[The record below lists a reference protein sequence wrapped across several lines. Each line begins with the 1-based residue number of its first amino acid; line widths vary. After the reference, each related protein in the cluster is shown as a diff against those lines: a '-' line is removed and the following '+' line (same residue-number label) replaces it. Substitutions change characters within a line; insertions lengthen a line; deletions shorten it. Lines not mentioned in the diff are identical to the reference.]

1 VKHISRLS
9 FRQFPAYQPVC
20 YLMSV
25 VAPLSQLT
33 CVVVD
38 DNEMNRLTL
47 EHYVGITE
55 GLTLAGAFAD
65 GVACLN
71 YFRAGGTADILLLD
85 INMPE
90 LTGLDLVR
98 ILPEPLPE
106 VVLVTSHRDYAVDAF
121 ELRVT
126 DYLVKPLDYARFS
139 RTVDRIRSQRVA
151 LAVPALEEGSE
162 TMFGAEGHTLFLKIN
177 NRLTRVNFDEVLYI
191 EAMSM
196 YSVLVMPKHKHI
208 VYATLKTFEER
219 LPFAHFVRVHRSYM
233 VNTNL
238 IEAVE
243 DNQLQLPGGHEVPVA
258 KAYQE
263 AFFRRLRGI

>member
-1 VKHISRLS
+1 
-9 FRQFPAYQPVC
+9 
-20 YLMSV
+20 MS
-25 VAPLSQLT
+25 AAATATPTSLASLA

-55 GLTLAGAFAD
+55 GLTLAGTFAD
-65 GVACLN
+65 GVTCLN
-71 YFRAGGTADILLLD
+71 YFRSGGTADILLLD

-139 RTVDRIRSQRVA
+139 RTVDRIRSQRVVQA
-151 LAVPALEEGSE
+151 PLADGAEA
-162 TMFGAEGHTLFLKIN
+162 MFGADGNSLFLKIN
-177 NRLTRVNFDEVLYI
+177 NRLVRINFDEVLYI

-196 YSVLVMPKHKHI
+196 YSVLVTLKHKHI

-233 VNTNL
+233 VNTQL

-263 AFFRRLRGI
+263 GFFRRLRGI

>member
-1 VKHISRLS
+1 MSS
-9 FRQFPAYQPVC
+9 SASAPA
-20 YLMSV
+20 L
-25 VAPLSQLT
+25 LTQLA

-47 EHYVGITE
+47 EHYVGMTE
-55 GLTLAGAFAD
+55 GLTLAGKFAD

-71 YFRAGGTADILLLD
+71 YFRTGGKADILLLD

-98 ILPEPLPE
+98 ILPEPLPD

-126 DYLVKPLDYARFS
+126 DYLIKPLDYARFS
-139 RTVDRIRSQRVA
+139 RTVDRIRSQRAA
-151 LAVPALEEGSE
+151 LAPAAAKPENAAEA
-162 TMFGAEGHTLFLKIN
+162 MFDADGNSLFLKIN
-177 NRLTRVNFDEVLYI
+177 NRLMRVNFDEVLYI

-196 YSVLVMPKHKHI
+196 YSVLVTLKHKHI

-233 VNTNL
+233 VNTQL

-258 KAYQE
+258 KAYQDG
-263 AFFRRLRGI
+263 FFRRLRGI

>member
-1 VKHISRLS
+1 
-9 FRQFPAYQPVC
+9 
-20 YLMSV
+20 MSV
-25 VAPLSQLT
+25 SASATAPIVQLA

-55 GLTLAGAFAD
+55 GLTLAGTFAD

-71 YFRAGGTADILLLD
+71 YFRTGGEADILLLD
-85 INMPE
+85 ISMPE

-98 ILPEPLPE
+98 ILPEPLPA

-121 ELRVT
+121 ELHVA

-151 LAVPALEEGSE
+151 VAPAPASPAEGAE
-162 TMFGAEGHTLFLKIN
+162 PMFGADGNSLFLKIN
-177 NRLTRVNFDEVLYI
+177 NRLVRVNFDEVLYI

-196 YSVLVMPKHKHI
+196 YSVLVTAKHKHI

-233 VNTNL
+233 VNTQL

-258 KAYQE
+258 KAYQDS
-263 AFFRRLRGI
+263 FFKRLRGI

>member
-1 VKHISRLS
+1 
-9 FRQFPAYQPVC
+9 
-20 YLMSV
+20 MSSSANAA
-25 VAPLSQLT
+25 APLAQLA

-47 EHYVGITE
+47 EHYVGMTA
-55 GLTLAGAFAD
+55 GLTLAGTFAD

-71 YFRAGGTADILLLD
+71 YFRKGGKADILLLD

-98 ILPEPLPE
+98 ILPEPLPD

-139 RTVDRIRSQRVA
+139 RTVDRIRSQRAA
-151 LAVPALEEGSE
+151 LAAASPTG
-162 TMFGAEGHTLFLKIN
+162 GAEAMFDADGSSLFLKIN
-177 NRLTRVNFDEVLYI
+177 NRLMRVNFDEVLYI

-196 YSVLVMPKHKHI
+196 YSVLVTLKHKHI

-233 VNTNL
+233 VNTQL

-258 KAYQE
+258 KAYQDS
-263 AFFRRLRGI
+263 FFKRLRGI

>member
-1 VKHISRLS
+1 
-9 FRQFPAYQPVC
+9 
-20 YLMSV
+20 M
-25 VAPLSQLT
+25 T

-38 DNEMNRLTL
+38 DNEMSRLML
-47 EHYVGITE
+47 EHYVDITE
-55 GLTLAGAFAD
+55 GMTLAGTFDD

-71 YFRAGGTADILLLD
+71 YFRKGGTADLLLLD
-85 INMPE
+85 INMPR

-121 ELRVT
+121 ELQVA
-126 DYLVKPLDYARFS
+126 DYLVKPLDYARFI
-139 RTVDRIRSQRVA
+139 RTVDRIRSKRVA
-151 LAVPALEEGSE
+151 LPPPAVPEVTTSFNANDNS
-162 TMFGAEGHTLFLKIN
+162 LFLKIN

-196 YSVLVMPKHKHI
+196 YSVLVTPKHKHI
-208 VYATLKTFEER
+208 LYATLKTLEEK
-219 LPFAHFVRVHRSYM
+219 LPFAHFMRVHRSYM
-233 VNTNL
+233 VNTQC

-243 DNQLQLPGGHEVPVA
+243 DNQLQLPGGYTIPVA

-263 AFFRRLRGI
+263 SFFRRLRGI

>member
-1 VKHISRLS
+1 M
-9 FRQFPAYQPVC
+9 PAVTATPTS
-20 YLMSV
+20 LP
-25 VAPLSQLT
+25 PLA

-38 DNEMNRLTL
+38 DNEMNRLAL

-55 GLTLAGAFAD
+55 GLTLAGTFAD

-71 YFRAGGTADILLLD
+71 YFRSGGEADILLLD
-85 INMPE
+85 ISMPE

-98 ILPEPLPE
+98 ILPEPLPD

-121 ELRVT
+121 ELRVS

-139 RTVDRIRSQRVA
+139 RTVDRIRSQRA
-151 LAVPALEEGSE
+151 AQAPAPAPAEAAEP
-162 TMFGAEGHTLFLKIN
+162 MFGADGNSLFLKIN

-196 YSVLVMPKHKHI
+196 YSLLVMAKHKHI
-208 VYATLKTFEER
+208 VYATLKTFEEK

-233 VNTNL
+233 VNTQL

-243 DNQLQLPGGHEVPVA
+243 DNQLQMPGGHEVPVA

-263 AFFRRLRGI
+263 NFFKRLRGI

>member
-1 VKHISRLS
+1 MSS
-9 FRQFPAYQPVC
+9 SAAPA
-20 YLMSV
+20 
-25 VAPLSQLT
+25 APFAQLA
-33 CVVVD
+33 CIVVD
-38 DNEMNRLTL
+38 DNEMNRLLL

-65 GVACLN
+65 GVTCLN

-85 INMPE
+85 ISMPE

-98 ILPEPLPE
+98 ILPHPLPE

-121 ELRVT
+121 ELHVT
-126 DYLVKPLDYARFS
+126 DYLVKPLDYARFC
-139 RTVDRIRSQRVA
+139 RTVDRIRSQR
-151 LAVPALEEGSE
+151 LAQVPAPAPEEPAV
-162 TMFGAEGHTLFLKIN
+162 TAFGADGNSLFLKIN
-177 NRLTRVNFDEVLYI
+177 NRLMRVNFDEVLYI

-196 YSVLVMPKHKHI
+196 YSVLVTLKHKHI

-233 VNTNL
+233 VNTQL

-263 AFFRRLRGI
+263 GFFRRLRGI

>member
-1 VKHISRLS
+1 MTSLAAA
-9 FRQFPAYQPVC
+9 P
-20 YLMSV
+20 
-25 VAPLSQLT
+25 APLVPLA

-38 DNEMNRLTL
+38 DNEMNRLLL

-55 GLTLAGAFAD
+55 GLTLAGTFAD

-71 YFRAGGTADILLLD
+71 YFRAGGKADILLLD
-85 INMPE
+85 ISMPE

-98 ILPEPLPE
+98 ILPHPLPE

-121 ELRVT
+121 ELRVA
-126 DYLVKPLDYARFS
+126 DYLVKPLDYARFC
-139 RTVDRIRSQRVA
+139 RTVDRIRSRRQAPAPAPKVA
-151 LAVPALEEGSE
+151 EPAFNADGNS
-162 TMFGAEGHTLFLKIN
+162 LFLKIN

-196 YSVLVMPKHKHI
+196 YSVLVTLKQKHI

-263 AFFRRLRGI
+263 SFFKRLRGI

>member
-1 VKHISRLS
+1 MALS
-9 FRQFPAYQPVC
+9 LLA
-20 YLMSV
+20 
-25 VAPLSQLT
+25 

-38 DNEMNRLTL
+38 DNEMNRLAL
-47 EHYVGITE
+47 EHYVSITN
-55 GLTLAGAFAD
+55 GLTLTGSFTD
-65 GVACLN
+65 GIACLN
-71 YFRAGGTADILLLD
+71 YFRAGGQADILLLD
-85 INMPE
+85 IDMPE

-98 ILPEPLPE
+98 ILPKPLPE

-126 DYLVKPLDYARFS
+126 DYLVKPLDYARFC
-139 RTVDRIRSQRVA
+139 RTVDHIRGLR
-151 LAVPALEEGSE
+151 VPAAPAADESNEP
-162 TMFGAEGHTLFLKIN
+162 MFGAEGNSLFLKIN

-196 YSVLVMPKHKHI
+196 YSVLVTLKHKHI

-219 LPFAHFVRVHRSYM
+219 LPFAHFTRVHRSYM
-233 VNTNL
+233 VNTQL

-263 AFFRRLRGI
+263 SFFRRLRGI

>member
-1 VKHISRLS
+1 
-9 FRQFPAYQPVC
+9 
-20 YLMSV
+20 MSSSANA
-25 VAPLSQLT
+25 VAPLFQLA

-38 DNEMNRLTL
+38 DNEMNRLAL
-47 EHYVGITE
+47 EHYVSITQ
-55 GLTLAGAFAD
+55 GLTLVGTFVD
-65 GVACLN
+65 GVTCLN
-71 YFRAGGTADILLLD
+71 YFRSGGKADILLLD
-85 INMPE
+85 ITMPE
-90 LTGLDLVR
+90 LTGLELVR
-98 ILPEPLPE
+98 ILPEPLPD

-139 RTVDRIRSQRVA
+139 RTVDRIRNQRIA
-151 LAVPALEEGSE
+151 QAPVPAAAPASASAAEA
-162 TMFGAEGHTLFLKIN
+162 MFGADGNALFLKIN
-177 NRLTRVNFDEVLYI
+177 NRLMRVNFDEVLYI

-196 YSVLVMPKHKHI
+196 YSVLVTLKHKHI

-233 VNTNL
+233 VNTQL
-238 IEAVE
+238 IEAIE

-263 AFFRRLRGI
+263 SFFKRLRGI

>member
-1 VKHISRLS
+1 
-9 FRQFPAYQPVC
+9 
-20 YLMSV
+20 MSSSANTV
-25 VAPLSQLT
+25 VPLSQLA

-47 EHYVGITE
+47 EHYVSITE
-55 GLTLAGAFAD
+55 GLALAGTFAD

-71 YFRAGGTADILLLD
+71 YFRKGGRADILLLD

-98 ILPEPLPE
+98 ILPEPLPD

-139 RTVDRIRSQRVA
+139 RTVDRIRSQRA
-151 LAVPALEEGSE
+151 SLAPPASPDEAAEA
-162 TMFGAEGHTLFLKIN
+162 MFGADGNSLFLKIN
-177 NRLTRVNFDEVLYI
+177 NRLMRVNFDEVLYI

-196 YSVLVMPKHKHI
+196 YSVLVTLKHKHI

-233 VNTNL
+233 VNTQL

-258 KAYQE
+258 KAYQDG
-263 AFFRRLRGI
+263 FFKRLRGI